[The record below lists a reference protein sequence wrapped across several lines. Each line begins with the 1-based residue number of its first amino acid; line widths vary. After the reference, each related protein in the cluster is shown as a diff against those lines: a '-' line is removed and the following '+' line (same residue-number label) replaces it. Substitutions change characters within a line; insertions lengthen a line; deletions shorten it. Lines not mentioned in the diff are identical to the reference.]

1 MKFLCELIAGSRLYG
16 LQTDDSDFDHR
27 GVFLN
32 TDPGKILGLDK
43 QEIIKESNKDSLFF
57 ELNHYLK
64 SLRKT
69 NTQALELLFAQDFL
83 KYSEDFDYIQNNKY
97 KLIDSE
103 KLFFSLM
110 GYIENEKKLA
120 NGLRRGNLGSKR
132 RNQLDEFGFSP
143 KNFSHMIRL
152 AFCGATFFQ
161 TSHYPVDLRGYEIR
175 DLIFSVKTEPEKYDI
190 NYLNDIAEEKIKE
203 LKLSF
208 DNRIKNFKFDLDFA
222 NSICLKL
229 YKPYL

>member
-1 MKFLCELIAGSRLYG
+1 MKILCELIAGSRLYG
-16 LQTDDSDFDHR
+16 LETSDSDFDHR

-32 TDPGKILGLDK
+32 TEPGKILGLDK
-43 QEIIKESNKDSLFF
+43 QEIIKESTEDSLFY

-69 NTQALELLFAQDFL
+69 NTQAIELLFADKFL
-83 KYSEDFDYIQNNKY
+83 KYSEEFGFIQNNKY

-120 NGLRRGNLGSKR
+120 KGLRKGSLGSKR
-132 RNQLDEFGFSP
+132 RNQLEKFGFSP

-152 AFCGATFFQ
+152 AFCGATFFKV
-161 TSHYPVDLRGYEIR
+161 SHYPVSLIGYEIR
-175 DLIFSVKTEPEKYDI
+175 DLIFSIKTQPEKYNIEQLD
-190 NYLNDIAEEKIKE
+190 NIAGEQIEE
-203 LKLSF
+203 LKTSF
-208 DNRIKNFKFDLDFA
+208 ENRIKNFKFDLDLA
-222 NSICLKL
+222 NAICLKC

>member
-1 MKFLCELIAGSRLYG
+1 MKILCELVAGSRLYG
-16 LQTDDSDFDHR
+16 IETKDSDFDIR

-32 TDPGKILGLDK
+32 TDPSKILGLEKEDV
-43 QEIIKESNKDSLFF
+43 IKESNKDSLFF
-57 ELNHYLK
+57 EFNHYLK

-69 NTQALELLFAQDFL
+69 NTQALELLFAENFT
-83 KYSEDFDYIQNNKY
+83 KISEDFGYIQNNKY

-103 KLFFSLM
+103 KLFSSLM

-120 NGLRRGNLGSKR
+120 IGLRRGDIGSRR
-132 RNQLDEFGFSP
+132 RNQIEEHGFSP

-161 TSHYPVDLRGYEIR
+161 ISYYPVDLRRYKIR
-175 DLIFSVKTEPEKYDI
+175 DLIFSIKTEPEKYTI
-190 NYLNDIAEEKIKE
+190 ENLVEISEEKIND
-203 LKLSF
+203 LKKSF
-208 DNRIKNFKFDLDFA
+208 DNRNKNYKFDLDFA
-222 NSICLKL
+222 NSTCLKF